1 MKVGAIGLL
10 AIGICIARPEMQAP
24 AISQFATRGN
34 GPVFAGSLFPFLFI
48 TIACG
53 ALSGFHSLI
62 SSGTTPKMLEKESQM
77 RLIGYGGMITESF
90 VAVMALVTAS
100 ILNQH
105 LYFTLNAPAAQTGGT
120 AATAAEYVNK
130 LGLSGAPATADQI
143 SQAASSVGEKSIVS
157 RTGGAPT
164 LAFGMSE
171 VLQRVFGGAGLKA
184 FWYHFAIMFEALFIL
199 TTVDA
204 GTRVNRFMLSDALGN
219 LGGPLAKLRNPSWRP
234 GVWICSLAVV
244 AAWGSAL
251 LMGVTDPLGGINTL
265 FPLFGIANQLLA
277 AIALT
282 VVTVVVIKKG
292 LLKWAWIPGVPLL
305 WDLVVTLTAS
315 WQKIFSGDPAVGYW
329 TQHSRYLAARNA
341 GKTAFGA
348 AKNAHQLNEVI
359 RNTFIQGT
367 LSILFALVVVI
378 VFVAGIIVAL
388 RAIRGG
394 GRPLTEDDPV
404 PSKRFAPAGLIPTAG
419 ERGLQKQWDARA
431 ASTPRH

>member
-1 MKVGAIGLL
+1 
-10 AIGICIARPEMQAP
+10 
-24 AISQFATRGN
+24 
-34 GPVFAGSLFPFLFI
+34 
-48 TIACG
+48 
-53 ALSGFHSLI
+53 
-62 SSGTTPKMLEKESQM
+62 
-77 RLIGYGGMITESF
+77 
-90 VAVMALVTAS
+90 
-100 ILNQH
+100 
-105 LYFTLNAPAAQTGGT
+105 
-120 AATAAEYVNK
+120 
-130 LGLSGAPATADQI
+130 
-143 SQAASSVGEKSIVS
+143 
-157 RTGGAPT
+157 
-164 LAFGMSE
+164 

-219 LGGPLAKLRNPSWRP
+219 FGGPLAKLRNPSWRP
-234 GVWICSLAVV
+234 GVWVCSLAVV
-244 AAWGSAL
+244 AAWGSTL

-305 WDLVVTLTAS
+305 WDLAVTLTAS

-329 TQHSRYLAARNA
+329 TQHALYLAAKNA
-341 GKTAFGA
+341 GKTTFGA
-348 AKNAHQLNEVI
+348 AKNVHQLNEVI

-378 VFVAGIIVAL
+378 VFVAGVFVAL

-394 GRPLTEDDPV
+394 GRPLTEEESF
-404 PSKRFAPAGLIPTAG
+404 PSKRFAPSGLIPTAA
-419 ERGLQKQWDARA
+419 EREVQKRWDSRP
-431 ASTPRH
+431 ASIPGSVGSGA